1 MRPSR
6 RHPLPAAHERSQ
18 PPRLQRG
25 ERALPDRSRCGGGGG
40 GMDESATRDALLL
53 AVLRDVPFDGWSGG
67 MTAAASGRLGLGA
80 GGVAP
85 LFPSGA
91 RDAVA
96 AFSRWA
102 DREMLA
108 ALADQDLAAMKVRER
123 IAAAARAR
131 LAVLDP
137 HREAVR
143 RALAVLALPHNLPLR
158 PKLLYDT
165 VDSIWPAPADTP
177 PHFIFYPNPSLLAGL
192 YPL

>member
-25 ERALPDRSRCGGGGG
+25 ERALPDRSRCGGGVG

-67 MTAAASGRLGLGA
+67 MIAAASGRLGLDA
-80 GGVAP
+80 AAVAT

-108 ALADQDLAAMKVRER
+108 ALAGQDLPAMKVRER

-143 RALAVLALPHNLPLR
+143 RGLSLLAVPHNLPLR
-158 PKLLYDT
+158 GKLLYAPLHA
-165 VDSIWPAPADTP
+165 VWYAPAATAPAFSFFPHPRP
-177 PHFIFYPNPSLLAGL
+177 PPRV
-192 YPL
+192 